1 MPNYLVKANYSP
13 AGVKGVLEHGGAARA
28 DAVRTAIEAVGGTM
42 HSFEFAFGGVDV
54 YVRAELPD
62 NVSAAALSLTVSS
75 SGLAA
80 CEVVVLLTPA
90 EIDQAAGVVVPY
102 TPPGG

>member
-1 MPNYLVKANYSP
+1 M
-13 AGVKGVLEHGGAARA
+13 R
-28 DAVRTAIEAVGGTM
+28 DAVRAGVEALGGTM
-42 HSFEFAFGGVDV
+42 QSFDFAFGGVDA
-54 YVRAELPD
+54 YVRIEVPD

-80 CEVVVLLTPA
+80 CEVVVLLTPE
-90 EIDQAAGVVVPY
+90 EIDRAARVEVSY